1 MKGEVMFLFGIGYK
15 CMVHLKLTKQ
25 KVYSSLWWVN
35 LLFKSL
41 TSIIGYGSVL
51 SQFTLQCLRIYM
63 SKDRNMIVVEQFI
76 T

>member
-1 MKGEVMFLFGIGYK
+1 MYGSSQTYK
-15 CMVHLKLTKQ
+15 TKSVFIFMV
-25 KVYSSLWWVN
+25 VN